1 MAYPFAMVRSMAG
14 QGTALKLLALLLAAM
29 LAAVLAVAPAAAQ
42 AQAPARAP
50 VAAAAPTP
58 AYVLGPNDGLAVIV
72 YGQSE
77 FNVSTRVKPDGSI
90 VMPLIGKVQAQGKT
104 VITLADEITRRL
116 VQGNFL
122 KDPIVNIEI
131 TEHASNYV
139 RVIGKVG
146 APGLVPLNKS
156 NRLLDVLLLS
166 GWVQDAGNDLVT
178 IRRANGEELK
188 VNTEDLALG
197 KVAEVTVGNGDT
209 IFVPEAEV
217 VYLTG
222 AAARPGTYPL
232 KRDMTVNELMAMAGG
247 VGPTGSSGKFGL
259 KRGDAK
265 EVDVQGTDKLEAG
278 DVIRVRERLF

>member
-1 MAYPFAMVRSMAG
+1 VATDTRAFAWLLIA
-14 QGTALKLLALLLAAM
+14 ALVAMLSLLLAAP
-29 LAAVLAVAPAAAQ
+29 LQAQPAAA
-42 AQAPARAP
+42 PP
-50 VAAAAPTP
+50 SP
-58 AYVLGPNDGLAVIV
+58 AYVLGPNDGLTVAV

-77 FNVSTRVKPDGSI
+77 FNVATRVKPDGTI

-122 KDPIVNIEI
+122 RDPIVNIEI

-146 APGLVPLNKS
+146 APGLVPLNRS

-166 GWVQDAGNDLVT
+166 GWVQDAGNKEVT
-178 IRRANGEELK
+178 IRRAGGQELK
-188 VNTEDLALG
+188 VNMEDLALG
-197 KVAEVTVGNGDT
+197 KVPEVTMGNGDT

-217 VYLTG
+217 IYLTG

-232 KRDMTVNELMAMAGG
+232 KRDMTVNDLMAMAGG
-247 VGPTGSSGKFGL
+247 VGPTGSSGRFGL

-278 DVIRVRERLF
+278 DVVRVRERLF